1 MARRKVER
9 NISFDDVRK
18 LYYVHMDLGVDSSG
32 KRKKQYRTYTTL
44 TAARNGLK
52 KFIADQSQQKLSPR
66 NEQSLEQWLEYW
78 LENIIRPNRAETTT
92 YAYEKIVENHIVPH
106 LGGLALSK
114 VTPQKVQEYYLTM
127 TRDEGLSAN
136 TVRRHHDLLS
146 AALRSAVRQEWL
158 RASPMDRVEP
168 PRSRMKEA
176 SFYDRNG
183 VRRLYMLVEG
193 HWLELPVKIAA
204 GMGLRREE
212 ICGLKWDCV
221 NFERRV
227 LHVRAAR
234 TAYGANVIQKE
245 TKNRSSVRSLF
256 LPDEICELL
265 LREKARQEGE
275 RERRGTD
282 YGSSGHVILDREGN
296 PYSPNALSLA
306 FSRFIKKNDL
316 PPLTLHG
323 LRHSFAT
330 VASSQGAPLFDIG
343 KALGHSTPATTGRIY
358 THLVDRT
365 HEETLLRVSAA
376 LRD

>member
-32 KRKKQYRTYTTL
+32 KRQKQYRTYTTL

-52 KFIADQSQQKLSPR
+52 KFIADQSQQKVTPR
-66 NEQSLEQWLEYW
+66 DEQTLEQWLEYW

-92 YAYEKIVENHIVPH
+92 YAYEKIIENHIGPN
-106 LGGLALSK
+106 LGMLPLSK
-114 VTPQKVQEYYLTM
+114 VTPQKVQEYYMAM

-146 AALRSAVRQEWL
+146 ATLRSAVRQECL
-158 RASPMDRVEP
+158 RSSPMDRVEP

-176 SFYDRNG
+176 SFYNRDE
-183 VRRLYMLVEG
+183 VRRLYVLVEG

-245 TKNRSSVRSLF
+245 TKNRASVRSLF
-256 LPDEICELL
+256 LPDEIYELL
-265 LREKARQEGE
+265 LREKERQELE
-275 RERRGTD
+275 RQLQGGN
-282 YGSSGHVILDREGN
+282 YAASGHVILDRNGE

-306 FSRFIKKNDL
+306 FSRFIKKNGL
-316 PPLTLHG
+316 PPLTFHG

-330 VASSQGAPLFDIG
+330 VASAQGAPLFDIG

>member
-1 MARRKVER
+1 MARKKVER

-18 LYYVHMDLGVDSSG
+18 LYYVHMDLGIDSCG
-32 KRKKQYRTYTTL
+32 KRVKQYRTYTTL
-44 TAARNGLK
+44 TAARAGLK
-52 KFIADQSQQKLSPR
+52 EFIALQSQQKLLPR
-66 NEQSLEQWLEYW
+66 HEQTLEQWLEYW
-78 LENIIRPNRAETTT
+78 MEHIVRPNRAETTT
-92 YAYEKIVENHIVPH
+92 YAYEKIIENHIGPH
-106 LGGLALSK
+106 LGHLALSK
-114 VTPQKVQEYYLTM
+114 VTPQKVQEYYLSM
-127 TRDEGLSAN
+127 SRDEGLSAN

-146 AALRSAVRQEWL
+146 AALRCAVRQDKL
-158 RASPMDRVEP
+158 RTSPMDRVEP

-183 VRRLYMLVEG
+183 LRQLYLLVEG
-193 HWLELPVKIAA
+193 HWLELPVKVAA

-227 LHVRAAR
+227 LHIRAAR
-234 TAYGANVIQKE
+234 TAYGANVVQKE

-256 LPDEICELL
+256 IPDELYELL
-265 LREKARQEGE
+265 LREQSRQKTQQAIRSG
-275 RERRGTD
+275 D
-282 YGSSGHVILDREGN
+282 YAASGHVVLDRDGQ

-316 PPLTLHG
+316 PPLTFHG

-376 LRD
+376 LHG